1 MVTDAVGQLTDV
13 KDSPMPQ
20 IPCQYFQDTRPHLM

>member
-1 MVTDAVGQLTDV
+1 MMTDAVGQLTDG